1 MNPCSIRISVIISAL
16 GLIVMPLRGQDGA
29 FLAFASL
36 TQSKQVLLAY
46 LVLDKSRVK
55 ESMSERSSECEG
67 KAARVRGNG
76 VGVRGCKLEA
86 GRAEC
91 QGKRPEDVKDCGGVG
106 MNCRNG
112 LWEGGKRGGTGYV
125 VRARWARI
133 SAVLRGPCVAFE
145 H

>member
-1 MNPCSIRISVIISAL
+1 MNPRSIRISVIISAL

-29 FLAFASL
+29 FFAFASL

-67 KAARVRGNG
+67 KAARVHGNG

-112 LWEGGKRGGTGYV
+112 LWEGGKTGGGGAGYV
-125 VRARWARI
+125 V
-133 SAVLRGPCVAFE
+133 
-145 H
+145 